1 MPLTSSTSVTI
12 IIYGYRARC
21 TQPGCR
27 NRGARDPAP
36 CRTLPSKWSLT
47 FSQRLP
53 DKLWKCENN
62 AERH

>member
-27 NRGARDPAP
+27 NRGRVILRHAAHS
-36 CRTLPSKWSLT
+36 LPSG
-47 FSQRLP
+47 R
-53 DKLWKCENN
+53 
-62 AERH
+62 